1 MPPVRIALLGPIRI
15 EAEAGNVRLSA
26 PPMTFPLLGYLLL
39 NRAKTVSREALAF
52 TLWSDYDEP
61 EAKLNL
67 RRHLYHLARLLPR
80 APDGAPWLIVDAKTV
95 RWNADSPATFDVAE
109 FEESLRR
116 GDRAAAASFYAGDLL
131 EEYEA
136 EWILPE
142 RERLRGLHVDNLLA
156 LISGARTERRAQE
169 AMDYARQ
176 LQRCDPWREDA
187 LRECVSLRYE
197 LGDGAGAIAEL
208 DTFAKRLREELD
220 AEMMPETVALRDMIA
235 REQRRRGTGAP
246 IALRDRALPWRTL
259 PFVGRARELDVLQ
272 RAWERTL
279 AGSGASVFVSGEAGI
294 GKSRLVGAART
305 MAAGQ
310 GGLVLQG
317 TAAVNGTPYQPLLEA
332 LAPAAAAIAQSPLAP
347 IWGAAL
353 AAVLPELRAHRP
365 DLPDL
370 PPLPP
375 ERDQARLYE
384 AFVRALAAL
393 SETRPLLLVIEDI
406 HRSGPATLG
415 VLEALAREAP
425 AHAYVVLVT
434 YRSEDVA
441 RGDPLRLMS
450 ENLRRTRLTQ
460 RVALAP
466 LSAED
471 VDDLFRLLAGVDVET
486 DQVASLLYRRSDG
499 NPFFLGELLRD
510 GIERGVLRLDDER
523 VVYDAGSELRVSS
536 GVREVMKARLQRIS
550 AESRTML
557 ELAAVIGR
565 SFTFEILRE
574 AAAVTDASAIRALLE
589 LADRQLVAESAEGN
603 QYTFLHELL
612 QSTAYE
618 LIPPEERRW
627 HHLRVA
633 EATEAAYASALD
645 DAAARLAFHFE
656 RSGEVPRAAAYHLRA
671 AQNALRLNANQE
683 ALHHCDRALALA
695 AERAARTETL
705 FVREEIHRRRAE
717 HDACRA
723 DLDELAALDDNAD
736 ANFGLEVLRRRIA
749 IAHVTGDRDLEATL
763 IAEMRE
769 RAEARES
776 HKWTAVAYH
785 ADGKRFIARGQIEA
799 ARTALELALGTSEF
813 ADDPSSGEAYYDL
826 ILLGFHSGDRAAA
839 ERDLE
844 RGLAAARR
852 LRNVEL
858 ELRIASARMRF
869 PHRFE
874 SPEQTYRLARE
885 LLRHA
890 IAIGD
895 LYETTEARFL
905 AGTAAMSMFRIAEA
919 DEHLR
924 IAEDLSN
931 ATTPK
936 WRSTIASLR
945 GILAFAVGDFESAL
959 AHFEA
964 SKALAVVSA
973 DRYTEFLC
981 ELNAASA
988 FVMAGDAQRAIE
1000 VLASAEA
1007 LRAEVGSALF
1017 DAVVRCIRGAALC
1030 RLGIPAGFADLEAGI
1045 AVQREMKR
1053 SATLGNDLAELTIA
1067 YVERCDAAAALEIA
1081 REMVP
1086 LSETAYGGAAHPE
1099 FMLWAAA
1106 RAFELAGDSERT
1118 HEARAR
1124 AYAWYVKHDEQ
1135 IEDPRLK
1142 QCFAAMSFN
1151 RSLISWAAARTFR

>member
-1 MPPVRIALLGPIRI
+1 MPAVRIALLGPIRI
-15 EAEAGNVRLSA
+15 ETEGGTVRLAA
-26 PPMTFPLLGYLLL
+26 PPMTFPLLGYLVLH
-39 NRAKTVSREALAF
+39 RAKTVSREALAF

-67 RRHLYHLARLLPR
+67 RRHLYHLARLLPP
-80 APDGAPWLIVDAKTV
+80 APDRAPWLIVDAKTV
-95 RWNADSPATFDVAE
+95 RWNPDSGVAFDVAE

-116 GDRAAAASFYAGDLL
+116 GDRAAAASVYAGDLL
-131 EEYEA
+131 EQHEA

-156 LISGARTERRAQE
+156 LISGARTDRRAQD
-169 AMDYARQ
+169 AMEYARA

-208 DTFAKRLREELD
+208 DSFAKRLREELD
-220 AEMMPETVALRDMIA
+220 AEPMPETVALREMIA
-235 REQRRRGTGAP
+235 REQQRRGAGAQA
-246 IALRDRALPWRTL
+246 ALRDRALPWRTL

-272 RAWERTL
+272 RAWERAR
-279 AGSGASVFVSGEAGI
+279 AGSGASIFVSGEAGI
-294 GKSRLVGAART
+294 GKSRLVGAVRA
-305 MAAGQ
+305 MATDQ

-317 TAAVNGTPYQPLLEA
+317 TAAINGTPYQPLLEA

-353 AAVLPELRAHRP
+353 AAILPELRAHRP

-384 AFVRALAAL
+384 AFVRAVAAL
-393 SETRPLLLVIEDI
+393 STTRPLLIVIEDI

-415 VLEALAREAP
+415 VLEALAREA
-425 AHAYVVLVT
+425 ATHAYVLLAT

-441 RGDPLRLMS
+441 RGDPLRLMT
-450 ENLRRTRLTQ
+450 EDLRRTRLTQ

-466 LSAED
+466 LSGED

-486 DQVASLLYRRSDG
+486 DQVASLLYQRSDG

-550 AESRTML
+550 PESRTML

-589 LADRQLVAESAEGN
+589 LADRQLVAENAEGN

-633 EATEAAYASALD
+633 EATEAAYAGAL
-645 DAAARLAFHFE
+645 DAAAAPLAFHFE
-656 RSGEVPRAAAYHLRA
+656 RAREIPRAAFYHLRA

-695 AERAARTETL
+695 SEPAARAEAL

-717 HDACRA
+717 HNARHA
-723 DLDELAALDDNAD
+723 DLDELAALDDTSDAD
-736 ANFGLEVLRRRIA
+736 FGPEVLRRRIA
-749 IAHVTGDRDLEATL
+749 LAHVTGDRDLEAVL

-769 RAEARES
+769 RAEALES
-776 HKWTAVAYH
+776 RKWAAVAHH
-785 ADGKRFIARGQIEA
+785 AEGRRLTARGQIDA
-799 ARTALELALGTSEF
+799 ARAALELALDTSEF

-826 ILLGFHSGDRAAA
+826 ILLGFHSGDGAAA
-839 ERDLE
+839 ERDAE

-852 LRNVEL
+852 LRNAEL
-858 ELRIASARMRF
+858 ELRIASARMRM

-905 AGTAAMSMFRIAEA
+905 AGTAATSMFRIAEA

-924 IAEDLSN
+924 IAEALSN

-936 WRSTIASLR
+936 WRSTIGSLR
-945 GILAFAVGDFESAL
+945 GILAFGVGDFASAH

-964 SKALAVVSA
+964 SKALAVASA

-981 ELNAASA
+981 ELNIASV
-988 FVMAGDAQRAIE
+988 FVMAGDAQRAAD
-1000 VLASAEA
+1000 VLAAAEA
-1007 LRAEVGSALF
+1007 LRVEVDSVVF
-1017 DAVVRCIRGAALC
+1017 DAVAQCIRGAALC
-1030 RLGIPAGFADLEAGI
+1030 RLGIEGGLAELEAGV
-1045 AVQREMKR
+1045 ARQRDMKR
-1053 SATLGNDLAELTIA
+1053 TATLGNDLAELAIA
-1067 YVERCDAAAALEIA
+1067 YVERGDAAAALEIA
-1081 REMVP
+1081 GEMVP

-1106 RAFELAGDSERT
+1106 RAYELAGESDHARD
-1118 HEARAR
+1118 ARAR

-1142 QCFAAMSFN
+1142 RCFAAMSFN
-1151 RSLISWAAARTFR
+1151 RSIISWAAARTSP